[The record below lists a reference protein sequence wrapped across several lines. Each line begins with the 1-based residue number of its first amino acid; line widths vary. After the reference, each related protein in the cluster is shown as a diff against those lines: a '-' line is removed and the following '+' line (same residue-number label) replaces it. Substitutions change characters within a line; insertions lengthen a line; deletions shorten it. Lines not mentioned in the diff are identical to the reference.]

1 VTEEAARTTGSVRL
15 TALAAACG
23 DCLVV
28 EYETEAAL
36 HRILIDGGLG
46 SKYEVGL
53 APHLAATVGDPVQ
66 FDVVIVTH
74 VDRDHI
80 DGVVRA
86 LREQHLDATDIWFNG
101 RDEIDALVN
110 GLTRGVRQGDELSA
124 LIPAER
130 RNRVVEGRAIHV
142 PSTGPVR
149 FELPGDA
156 VCTLLSPS
164 AERLERLLAKWPDP
178 VRVVDDPTEDLLT
191 ALDDPV
197 TRGIGEFGQDSSVAN
212 GSSIAFLFE
221 VGGASLLLT
230 GDAFASDLETTIGQ
244 LIAQR
249 GVPKLHVD
257 LFKLSHHG
265 SRQNMTDGL
274 LDLID
279 PGAVLVCTDGSKFH
293 HPDEDALQK
302 IRSHY
307 PETPIHF
314 TDATDHIRQRAA
326 AVGAVPPAELPLRL
340 EFGGAPSAGRTID
353 RAEAPTIRPDT
364 PAGRRAGP
372 IGPGPTVRTRGS

>member
-1 VTEEAARTTGSVRL
+1 MTEEAARTTGSVRL

-28 EYETEAAL
+28 EYESEAEL

-53 APHLAATVGDPVQ
+53 APHLAATVGNPVQ

-221 VGGASLLLT
+221 VGGASLLFT

-307 PETPIHF
+307 PDTAIHF
-314 TDATDHIRQRAA
+314 TDDTDHIRQRAA
-326 AVGAVPPAELPLRL
+326 TVGALPPAELPLRL
-340 EFGGAPSAGRTID
+340 EFGGAPSAERTMD
-353 RAEAPTIRPDT
+353 RADASTIRPAT

-372 IGPGPTVRTRGS
+372 IGTAPTVRTRGS

>member
-1 VTEEAARTTGSVRL
+1 VTEGSANATNTVRL

-23 DCLVV
+23 DCLVL
-28 EYETEAAL
+28 EYESGSDV
-36 HRILIDGGLG
+36 HRVLIDGGLG
-46 SKYEVGL
+46 SKYDVGL
-53 APHLAATVGDPVQ
+53 APHLAATAGDPVH

-86 LREQHLDATDIWFNG
+86 LRDQHLEAADIWFNG

-124 LIPAER
+124 LIPSAR
-130 RNRVVEGRAIHV
+130 RNRIVDGRAIHV
-142 PSTGPVR
+142 PSSGPVR

-156 VCTLLSPS
+156 SCTLLSPS
-164 AERLERLLAKWPDP
+164 RDRLERLLAKWPDP
-178 VRVVDDPTEDLLT
+178 VRVVDDPTEDLLK
-191 ALDDPV
+191 ALDDPL
-197 TRGIGEFGQDSSVAN
+197 TRGIGEFGEDSSVAN

-221 VGGASLLLT
+221 GGGASLLFT

-249 GVPKLHVD
+249 GVQKLHVD

-279 PGAVLVCTDGSKFH
+279 PAAVLVCTDGSKFH
-293 HPDEDALQK
+293 HPDEDALAK
-302 IRSHY
+302 VRSHY
-307 PETPIHF
+307 PETAIHF
-314 TDATDHIRQRAA
+314 TDDTDHIRQRAA
-326 AVGAVPPAELPLRL
+326 TVGAVPPAELPLRL
-340 EFGGAPSAGRTID
+340 DFGPAAPTGRTMD
-353 RAEAPTIRPDT
+353 RAEVTTPRPHT
-364 PAGRRAGP
+364 TGRRAGP
-372 IGPGPTVRTRGS
+372 IT